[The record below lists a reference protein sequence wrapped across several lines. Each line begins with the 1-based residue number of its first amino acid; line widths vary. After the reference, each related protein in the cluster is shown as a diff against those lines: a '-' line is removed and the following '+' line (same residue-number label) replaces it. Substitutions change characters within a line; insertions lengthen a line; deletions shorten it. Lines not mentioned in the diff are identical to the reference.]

1 MEQGVH
7 SRALEDFRKAKRRAR
22 WYRLW
27 AMLTGRDV
35 RLLPL
40 EEVRQSMGLVGQRYR
55 GLQAVPLDKIVGSL
69 NRSRDFDRIFH
80 PTQVHSQGKWIS
92 IDSAYLT
99 GVSLPPVSLYKLGD
113 LYFVVDG
120 HHRVSVARQKRQT
133 FIDAEVI
140 EVQSRVPPT
149 PDLKLEDLDVLA
161 AYRQFLE
168 ETKLDVLRPDQNIR
182 LTMPGDYVKLI
193 EHIRTHKYFVEIE
206 QGRELTWEEAVTHW
220 YDHVYLPVIEIIRRD
235 GLLKEF
241 PGLTE
246 SDLYFWI
253 SEHTYYLSLSLGRPM
268 EPWEA
273 AQDFV
278 VRFGRSPRYVL
289 KRWLRRFQSLFI
301 PPSMEPGPPAGT
313 WRQERVE
320 RRVTGHLFH
329 DILVTLTGAETGWRA
344 LTQAAEFAR
353 REEGTLHGLHIKT
366 ANTPEAAAHAEE
378 ILREFDARVQ
388 ALGVRA
394 SAKVVEANDVA
405 EEIVRRSRWYDLVV
419 INQRRV
425 HGRWEERP
433 LGTIFQSVASRA
445 PCPILAVPGTQVAPL
460 KKALLAYDGS
470 SKAREA
476 LFIFKHL
483 VTCWAMEG
491 IILTVESTTTSQE
504 MLEAARRYVEE
515 AGGVQVEALYQQNVA
530 PHEAILREMG
540 ERGVDLLLM
549 GGFGYQP
556 LLKAFLGSTVD
567 RVLRMA
573 WFPVL
578 ICR

>member
-1 MEQGVH
+1 
-7 SRALEDFRKAKRRAR
+7 
-22 WYRLW
+22 
-27 AMLTGRDV
+27 MLTGQDV

-40 EEVRQSMGLVGQRYR
+40 EEVRQSVGLVGQRYR

-120 HHRVSVARQKRQT
+120 HHRVSVARQKKQT

-149 PDLKLEDLDVLA
+149 PNLKLEDLDTLA

-168 ETKLDVLRPDQNIR
+168 ETKLDILRPDQNIR

-193 EHIRTHKYFVEIE
+193 DHIRTHKYFVDRE
-206 QGRELTWEEAVTHW
+206 QGRELSWEEAVAHW
-220 YDHVYLPVIEIIRRD
+220 YDHVYLPVIEVIRRD
-235 GLLKEF
+235 NLLQEF

-246 SDLYFWI
+246 SDLYFWV
-253 SEHTYYLSLSLGRPM
+253 SEHTYYLSLSLGRSIQ
-268 EPWEA
+268 PWEA

-289 KRWLRRFQSLFI
+289 KRWLRRLESLFI
-301 PPSMEPGPPAGT
+301 PSEIGPSPRAGT

-320 RRVTGHLFH
+320 RRLAEHLFQ
-329 DILVTLTGAETGWRA
+329 DILVTLTGAETSWRA
-344 LTQAAEFAR
+344 LAQAAEFAR
-353 REEGTLHGLHIKT
+353 REEGALHGVHIKV
-366 ANTPEAAAHAEE
+366 ANTPEANARAEE
-378 ILREFDARVQ
+378 ILREFEERVQ

-405 EEIVRRSRWYDLVV
+405 EEIIHRARWYDLVV
-419 INQRRV
+419 INQRRI

-445 PCPILAVPGTQVAPL
+445 PCPLLAVPGAQVMPL

-470 SKAREA
+470 PKAREA

-483 VTCWAMEG
+483 ITCWGMEG
-491 IILTVESTTTSQE
+491 LILTVESAATDRA
-504 MLEAARRYVEE
+504 MLEAAQRYVEE
-515 AGGVQVEALYQQNVA
+515 AGNVHIETLYAQDIA

-540 ERGVDLLLM
+540 EQNADLLLM